1 MAIDQAVKV
10 DADKTLMDVFREGL
24 FTRALGYPRSRNPYL
39 AGRLNFSF
47 GAPAGSGSTTR
58 TLSCHCETVIP
69 NEPRLRKHSL
79 PMSAMR
85 LSH

>member
-39 AGRLNFSF
+39 AGRLNFKF
-47 GAPAGSGSTTR
+47 WRSGW
-58 TLSCHCETVIP
+58 EWID
-69 NEPRLRKHSL
+69 NENVELPLRDSD
-79 PMSAMR
+79 SE
-85 LSH
+85 